1 MVFPKISYLPGV
13 WPAIDSRHSNG
24 ESSSVQVKSYL
35 RAPGC
40 GRSRMDV
47 MQGGMK
53 EVCMSLLGGVFA
65 CVSFVVVYVCA
76 AVCCCVRDF
85 MCVCL
90 SLPVT

>member
-47 MQGGMK
+47 MQ
-53 EVCMSLLGGVFA
+53 
-65 CVSFVVVYVCA
+65 
-76 AVCCCVRDF
+76 
-85 MCVCL
+85 
-90 SLPVT
+90 